1 MDVTL
6 TSTARLHIAIE
17 TTLSSEYQCASKQKL
32 LRTECEKKP
41 ACKFTRSQSDKASV
55 GCAGT
60 NLIHG
65 DPTPKHRLPTS
76 YSLGNPRE
84 KAPTQ
89 ALFPCC
95 KMSEL
100 FWQQEMD
107 WHSLG
112 RFVHGVHST
121 GFISFKGT
129 TFISK
134 IMTSDNLHTY
144 VWRIHFI
151 VGNLCGC
158 LQ

>member
-17 TTLSSEYQCASKQKL
+17 TTLSSEHQCASKQKL
-32 LRTECEKKP
+32 LRTECDKKP

-65 DPTPKHRLPTS
+65 DSTPKHRLPTS